1 MRATAIGSVAVVLW
15 SSLAVLTV
23 LAGAIPPLQLVA
35 MTFAIGGAAGVVARR
50 LAGRRARPVVP
61 LAAWALSVAG
71 LFGYHALY
79 FAAFALAPA
88 VEVNLVNYLWPLL
101 IVLFAGLF
109 GGQRLAA
116 HHLAGAAL
124 GLGGCVLAIGTG
136 AGFTLGNLA
145 ANLAGYLCAL
155 AAAFTWAVYSVL
167 NRRFGAVPSDAVAG
181 FCLATAALALGTH
194 LAFET
199 TVLPDARAA
208 LLVLAMGLGPVGL
221 AFYAWDHGTKHG
233 DLRLLGVLSY
243 LTPVLSTLWL
253 VLAGRAALGLSLAAA
268 CALVA
273 GGAWLAAR
281 GPGWAAQRL

>member
-1 MRATAIGSVAVVLW
+1 MSPALRATAIGSVAVALW

-23 LAGAIPPLQLVA
+23 LAGPIPPFQLVA
-35 MTFAIGGAAGVVARR
+35 MTFAIGGAAGLVAVALRGSR
-50 LAGRRARPVVP
+50 VWQPVP
-61 LAAWALSVAG
+61 IGAWALSVAG

-101 IVLFAGLF
+101 IVLFAGLI
-109 GGQRLAA
+109 GGLRLHAR
-116 HHLAGAAL
+116 HLAGAAL
-124 GLGGCVLAIGTG
+124 GFGGCVLAIGSG
-136 AGFTLGNLA
+136 AGFALD
-145 ANLAGYLCAL
+145 NLAGYLCAL
-155 AAAFTWAVYSVL
+155 GAAFTWAIYSVL
-167 NRRFGAVPSDAVAG
+167 NRRFGTVPSDAVAG
-181 FCLATAALALGTH
+181 FCIATALLAVPAH

-199 TVLPDARAA
+199 TVRPDAGTLA
-208 LLVLAMGLGPVGL
+208 LVLAMGLGPVGL

-253 VLAGRAALGLSLAAA
+253 VLAGRAPLAPTLLIA

-273 GGAWLAAR
+273 GGALLAAR
-281 GPGWAAQRL
+281 TR

>member
-1 MRATAIGSVAVVLW
+1 MPRVTRATATGAIAVALW

-23 LAGAIPPLQLVA
+23 LAGAIPPFQLVA
-35 MTFAIGGAAGVVARR
+35 MSFAVGGLVCLAALR
-50 LAGRRARPVVP
+50 LRGHAWPRVPAG
-61 LAAWALSVAG
+61 AWALSVAG

-79 FAAFALAPA
+79 FAAFSLAPA

-101 IVLFAGLF
+101 IVLLAGLV

-116 HHLAGAAL
+116 GHLVGAAL
-124 GLGGCVLAIGTG
+124 GLAGCVLAIGAG
-136 AGFTLGNLA
+136 AGFSA
-145 ANLAGYLCAL
+145 ANLPGYLCAL
-155 AAAFTWAVYSVL
+155 AAAATWAAYSVL

-181 FCLATAALALGTH
+181 FCLATAALALAAH
-194 LAFET
+194 LAFERS
-199 TVLPDARAA
+199 VMPDARVLA
-208 LLVLAMGLGPVGL
+208 LVLAMGLGPVGL

-253 VLAGRAALGLSLAAA
+253 VLAGRAEFGMALVLA

-273 GGAWLAAR
+273 GGALLAAR
-281 GPGWAAQRL
+281 SR

>member
-1 MRATAIGSVAVVLW
+1 MSPTLRATAIGSVAVALW

-23 LAGAIPPLQLVA
+23 LAGPIPPFQLVA
-35 MTFAIGGAAGVVARR
+35 MTFAVGGVAGLVAVR
-50 LAGRRARPVVP
+50 LRGARTMPPVP
-61 LAAWALSVAG
+61 LSAWALSVAG

-101 IVLFAGLF
+101 IVLFAGLL
-109 GGQRLAA
+109 GGLALHA
-116 HHLAGAAL
+116 RHIGGAAL
-124 GLGGCVLAIGTG
+124 GLAGCVLAIGTG
-136 AGFTLGNLA
+136 AGFEA

-155 AAAFTWAVYSVL
+155 AAAFTWATYSVL

-181 FCLATAALALGTH
+181 FCVAVALLAIPAH
-194 LAFET
+194 LIFET
-199 TVLPDARAA
+199 TVRPDARALA
-208 LLVLAMGLGPVGL
+208 IILAMGLGPVGL

-253 VLAGRAALGLSLAAA
+253 VLAGRAPLAPTLLLA

-273 GGAWLAAR
+273 GGALLAAR
-281 GPGWAAQRL
+281 AR